1 MVLLPVVLLILLVVV
16 LLLTLWWINHIRVS
30 PTPIA
35 MMATRIAF
43 PGGLR
48 LASVDRAIAQLP
60 HPEEIA
66 VPFDHAVLLIDY
78 PLTTPATVKI
88 VASIQQGFT
97 RAELV
102 RTICDEY
109 ADIYDM
115 EEGTAQTKTTPVD
128 ERGEVKTRNRTDGVY
143 GIYGHDLADLVLTAA
158 RWTRKSDG
166 TVEIELFVEAA

>member
-1 MVLLPVVLLILLVVV
+1 MVLLPVVLLILVVAI

-48 LASVDRAIAQLP
+48 LADPDRAVAQLAR
-60 HPEEIA
+60 PEEIA
-66 VPFDHAVLLIDY
+66 VPFDHAVLHIEY

-88 VASIQQGFT
+88 VASIEHGFT

-102 RTICDEY
+102 RTICEEY
-109 ADIYDM
+109 ASIYEM
-115 EEGTAQTKTTPVD
+115 EEGTAATKTVPLD

-143 GIYGHDLADLVLTAA
+143 GIYGHDLADLMLTAA

-166 TVEIELFVEAA
+166 TVEIELFVEA